1 MSTESPSPVTIN
13 ILDKEYRVSCAP
25 GERDALVNS
34 ASFLNGK
41 MKEVRDTGKVIG
53 MDRISIMAA
62 LNITHDLLKYK
73 GQVDN
78 FELHTAPRLRALQLK
93 IDTMLDKG
101 RQLELG

>member
-1 MSTESPSPVTIN
+1 MSAESTPVTIN
-13 ILDKEYRVSCAP
+13 ILDKEYRVSCMP

-73 GQVDN
+73 GRVED
-78 FELHTAPRLRALQLK
+78 FEQHAAPQLQALQHK
-93 IDTMLDKG
+93 IDAMLEKG
-101 RQLELG
+101 RQLEI